1 MSSHFIHMNF
11 KKNHDRYFKK
21 ALESN
26 ITVDDKTKTKSKSIT
41 LVNNSKR
48 QISKITYSFK
58 EIKSFT
64 YKKLINNYN
73 ILPYQY
79 NLNQI
84 DNFIKGKYCHSL
96 ASFKEII
103 IFNFSEEFL
112 RKLYKIREI
121 KKKLPLFYEFY
132 KSYLQFFCYPTLSDL
147 NLNELLGKIIEKK
160 AKAFYN
166 ENYKE
171 EPIKK
176 EKTMNVVIFT
186 SKIRR
191 ELSRKTDLTNLSKTT
206 IMEPNLTNKGSLTS
220 ANSIAKIFNEI
231 GNSNKDNNNDILK
244 NKSFNNK
251 NNNKNNNYIKSTK
264 LNNINKRALNIE
276 VNNGNSNNN
285 HIKKIE
291 KFNTNKINALNN
303 RAINSNLNNKTKIN
317 LHSENIDS
325 QSKKKALKKKSFQ
338 IIKIKNNNKNNNPPS
353 LSTDIKTNGKK
364 TQRELKGPSKF
375 NIIFNKSGNSTST
388 NISHYNKKNYKKQIS
403 RNCIST
409 YADKKNTFT
418 HLKVN
423 NINKLYS
430 SGNNLSNNNNTYSIN
445 SFNKENIS
453 KTNQPKLLKSSINK
467 TINNKNINNDQF
479 HINTY
484 NKIANLKDK
493 NKKKVSVTN
502 QINSNNARKKL
513 DINKYYTKISLYK
526 NPDSMN
532 KNSNILKELNNNTGE
547 KLLNKINNNLV
558 QKGIA
563 VSNIKTAWNKID
575 NKYIIHQKK
584 K

>member
-41 LVNNSKR
+41 LANNSKR

-58 EIKSFT
+58 QIKSFA

-453 KTNQPKLLKSSINK
+453 KTNQPKLLKSNINK

>member
-41 LVNNSKR
+41 LANNSKR

-58 EIKSFT
+58 QIKSFA

-171 EPIKK
+171 EPVKK

-353 LSTDIKTNGKK
+353 LSTDIKTKGKK

-423 NINKLYS
+423 NINNLYS